1 MAKLNIYDS
10 VTNSIIKAIEEGQT
24 GDKFK
29 LPWQGEFSVPENVQ
43 SQNLYHGINIIVL
56 WLSSMKKDYKS
67 PQWGTYKQW
76 LDEGAQVKKGEKG
89 SQIVFWKSYTS
100 EPSPDNEEEETRM
113 FARWSTVFNADQ
125 VEGYD
130 AKAGIG
136 NCEVSSIGLADKF
149 IDALGADIRFG
160 GNRAF
165 YNKKED
171 FISLPCSGDFIATK
185 SSTATEN
192 YYSTL
197 FHEATHWSGA
207 AHRLDRTK
215 GKIFGDEAYAFEELI
230 AELGSA
236 MLCASIGISSDTRA
250 DHAQYIDNWLEVL
263 KSDNRF
269 IFKAASQAQK
279 AVDYLQSFQN
289 QD

>member
-1 MAKLNIYDS
+1 M
-10 VTNSIIKAIEEGQT
+10 
-24 GDKFK
+24 
-29 LPWQGEFSVPENVQ
+29 
-43 SQNLYHGINIIVL
+43 
-56 WLSSMKKDYKS
+56 
-67 PQWGTYKQW
+67 
-76 LDEGAQVKKGEKG
+76 
-89 SQIVFWKSYTS
+89 
-100 EPSPDNEEEETRM
+100 
-113 FARWSTVFNADQ
+113 
-125 VEGYD
+125 
-130 AKAGIG
+130 
-136 NCEVSSIGLADKF
+136 SSIGRADKF

-171 FISLPCSGDFIATK
+171 FISLPCSKDFRATK

-197 FHEATHWSGA
+197 FHETTHWSGA
-207 AHRLDRTK
+207 SHRLDRTK
-215 GKIFGDEAYAFEELI
+215 GKIFGDDAYAFEELF

-236 MLCASIGISSDTRA
+236 MLCASIGISSQTRA

-279 AVDYLQSFQN
+279 AVDYLQNFQN
-289 QD
+289 QE